1 VYNNFIRYV
10 CAIENLLIKIK
21 GVYNM
26 KVFVLTFAAMLTLA
40 GSEAMSACSSPN
52 GCLLELK
59 TDLQKNP
66 KLAKVEIDD
75 LVEQARQQCRGALTE
90 CQKAIQQIKDG
101 KPVAAAA
108 ASATKTSA
116 PARTSVKVLSIS
128 PSSLAR
134 FAAIKNSQGGGPA
147 ASGRQPGR

>member
-1 VYNNFIRYV
+1 
-10 CAIENLLIKIK
+10 
-21 GVYNM
+21 M
-26 KVFVLTFAAMLTLA
+26 KVFVLTFAAMLTLS

-75 LVEQARQQCRGALTE
+75 LVEQARQQCRGTLTE

-108 ASATKTSA
+108 SSVSKPATT
-116 PARTSVKVLSIS
+116 ARTTVKVLSVS
-128 PSSLAR
+128 PASLAR
-134 FAAIKNSQGGGPA
+134 FAAIKNSQGGGSPA
-147 ASGRQPGR
+147 TSGRQPGR